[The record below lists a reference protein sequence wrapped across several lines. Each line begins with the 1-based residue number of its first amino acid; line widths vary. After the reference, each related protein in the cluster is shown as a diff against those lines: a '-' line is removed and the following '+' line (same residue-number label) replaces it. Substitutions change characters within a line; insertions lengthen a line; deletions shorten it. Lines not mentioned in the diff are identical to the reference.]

1 MYGTGQKRILK
12 LIPYSEA
19 LKKLQALHVNLGYE
33 TVSLERAV
41 GRVSAEDVTSKLDIP
56 QTDRSLV
63 DGYALKSEDTLNA
76 YLENPVT
83 LKVVGKLYPS
93 SPPTECSILT
103 KQTVYVTCGA
113 PIPRGADSVIKIEN
127 TVLRDGEIEIRHVI
141 KPGENVAQAGEDVR
155 MGSLVLKRGEVL
167 RPQDV
172 GFLAGI
178 GVKAVK
184 VFKKP
189 RVAVIATGDELFELS
204 KLNSTGIADNYALI
218 VSSLILELGGIAIRM
233 GIVPDELSE
242 IKGKINEA
250 LEKADIIVTIGG
262 CSVGEKDLVP
272 DAIDSFG
279 KPGIIVHGIRVKPG
293 KVTGFGVIKGKPV
306 VMLPGLI
313 ASTIAGFY
321 LILAPLVSLYRGST
335 EGNGFPIINAKM
347 NRDLEADKSS
357 LWRFI
362 TVHVRRVNSTF
373 VAEPILGGASSLSRF
388 TKSNGF
394 ILLPPKK
401 ALEKGE
407 EVNVTMFSNEEF
419 NRFICEG
426 AVTWR

>member
-1 MYGTGQKRILK
+1 MYGTIQKRILK
-12 LIPYSEA
+12 LVPYREA
-19 LKKLQALHVNLGYE
+19 LKKIQALPVNLSYE

-41 GRVSAEDVTSKLDIP
+41 GRVLAEDVTSKLDIP

-63 DGYALKSEDTLNA
+63 DGYALKSVDTLNA
-76 YLENPVT
+76 SSKNPVM
-83 LKVVGKLYPS
+83 LRVVGKLYPS

-103 KQTVYVTCGA
+103 KQTAYVTCGA

-127 TVLRDGEIEIRHVI
+127 TVPHNGEIEIRHVI
-141 KPGENVAQAGEDVR
+141 KAGENVAQAGEDVR
-155 MGSLVLKRGEVL
+155 VGSLALKIGEVL

-178 GVKAVK
+178 GLKAVK

-189 RVAVIATGDELFELS
+189 RVAIISTGDELFELS
-204 KLNSTGIADNYALI
+204 KLDSSGIVDNYALI
-218 VSSLILELGGIAIRM
+218 VSSLISELGGVAIRL
-233 GIVPDELSE
+233 GIAPDELSE
-242 IKGKINEA
+242 IKKKIDEA
-250 LEKADIIVTIGG
+250 LQEADIIVTIGG

-293 KVTGFGVIKGKPV
+293 RVTGFGVIRGKPI

-313 ASTIAGFY
+313 ASTLAGFY
-321 LILAPLVSLYRGST
+321 LILAPLVSLYRGLNV
-335 EGNGFPIINAKM
+335 GDGFPIISAKM
-347 NRDLEADKSS
+347 NRDLEADNSS
-357 LWRFI
+357 LWRFLTI
-362 TVHVRRVNSTF
+362 YVRWVNSAF
-373 VAEPILGGASSLSRF
+373 IAEPILGGASSLSRF
-388 TKSNGF
+388 VKSNGF

-419 NRFICEG
+419 NRLIRMR
-426 AVTWR
+426 AQ